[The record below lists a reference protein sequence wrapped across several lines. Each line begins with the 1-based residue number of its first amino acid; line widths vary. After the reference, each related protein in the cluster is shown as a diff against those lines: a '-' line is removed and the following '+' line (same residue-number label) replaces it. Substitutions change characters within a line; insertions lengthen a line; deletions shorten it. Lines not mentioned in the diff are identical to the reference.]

1 LVQAHPEAQKPSDF
15 SGGFF
20 VSSLPGHPKAPCIPV
35 HLPKILIRN
44 ASSCPEKPEKASFFD
59 EEIKKVGFYLEDIGI
74 MSIFASQLRKT
85 IANLLQ

>member
-1 LVQAHPEAQKPSDF
+1 MFPLSQGIRKHPAF
-15 SGGFF
+15 R
-20 VSSLPGHPKAPCIPV
+20 CIP
-35 HLPKILIRN
+35 PKSLIKD

-74 MSIFASQLRKT
+74 MPIFASQLRKT